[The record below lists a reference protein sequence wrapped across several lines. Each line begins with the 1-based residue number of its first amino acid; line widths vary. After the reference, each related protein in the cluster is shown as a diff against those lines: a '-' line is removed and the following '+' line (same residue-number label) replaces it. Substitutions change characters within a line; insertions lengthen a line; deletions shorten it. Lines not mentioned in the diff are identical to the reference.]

1 MIMSSKK
8 KYLVLLLLPFIY
20 ACKTQECPPT
30 NVGGGSCGTG
40 GNAGGTNPTLHVS
53 NVSFPVFDGNNLYAN
68 GAMQKE
74 VQLTFSLIPTAS
86 VELVEFLD
94 ASTGL
99 AVAPSSG
106 WLISNTPN
114 PYDRVIPS
122 DPGTSTPI
130 YQPSGSN
137 SVFKYVSASTQ
148 ATGKTLS
155 LCAVIN
161 TISNGVKQ
169 KYSTCGGA
177 NLEVA
182 QINAIAPETIPHTS
196 FSISHVSN
204 LLKNREEV
212 VDVYALK
219 ATGSINP
226 NITSLTYIPPT
237 TTPLISEASTD
248 YYNIPGQNNVSLTI
262 PTATTYE
269 YQLTDHNSTFISY
282 HAFNPNVA
290 SAIKLLP
297 TPVVAA
303 TTYKSFQLLAETPAP
318 ALNANPLVKFIRL
331 TLGRDDYLYASG
343 RCRYTTGAF
352 DKCRNESNISVTT
365 DLRKEDRDPVIQQ
378 NKLDGMVQLRDNFGT
393 VHTVKV
399 RANDLNITVIP

>member
-20 ACKTQECPPT
+20 ACKAQECPST

-40 GNAGGTNPTLHVS
+40 GNTGGTTPVAHIS

-68 GAMQKE
+68 GVMQKE
-74 VQLTFSLIPTAS
+74 IQLTFNLIPTVS

-94 ASTGL
+94 ASTSL
-99 AVAPSSG
+99 PVANNSG
-106 WLISNTPN
+106 WMISNTPN
-114 PYDRVIPS
+114 VYDRVIPS

-137 SVFKYVSASTQ
+137 SVLKYVSASAL
-148 ATGKTLS
+148 ATDKTLS
-155 LCAVIN
+155 ICAVIH
-161 TISNGVKQ
+161 TISNGMKQ
-169 KYSTCGGA
+169 SYSTCGGA

-219 ATGSINP
+219 TTGSINP

-237 TTPLISEASTD
+237 TTPPISEVSTD
-248 YYNIPGQNNVSLTI
+248 YYNIAGQHNVSLTI

-269 YQLTDHNSTFISY
+269 YQLADHNSTFISY

-290 SAIKLLP
+290 STINLLP
-297 TPVVAA
+297 TPAVAA
-303 TTYKSFQLLAETPAP
+303 TTYKSYQLMAETP
-318 ALNANPLVKFIRL
+318 ALNANPVVKFIRL
-331 TLGRDDYLYASG
+331 TLGKDDYLFASG
-343 RCRYTTGAF
+343 RCRYTTGLV
-352 DKCRNESNISVTT
+352 DKCRNETDISVTT
-365 DLRKEDRDPVIQQ
+365 DLRKEDRDPVIQK
-378 NKLDGMVQLRDNFGT
+378 NKLNGVVQLRDNFGT
-393 VHTVKV
+393 VHSVNLLA
-399 RANDLNITVIP
+399 RDSAITVVQ